1 MATKKRFAI
10 HPPYLVNRVRS
21 RVEMPGGET
30 SEDRTMM
37 DTLNQMFSEL
47 HRYLRYL
54 RDTEDNNQ
62 ENFEDVDGGLETL
75 GTGKLGHAR
84 VMIRVSCG
92 F

>member
-1 MATKKRFAI
+1 MATKQRFAI

-21 RVEMPGGET
+21 RIALPGGDT
-30 SEDRTMM
+30 AEDQTLVE
-37 DTLNQMFSEL
+37 TLNQMLSEL

-62 ENFEDVDGGLETL
+62 VNFEDVDGGLETL
-75 GTGKLGHAR
+75 ESDKLGHAR
-84 VMIRVSCG
+84 VMIRVSMG